1 GQETSRVEKSNTI
14 TTEAVDE
21 IIEYGTKQAPV
32 VETREESRTEPVA
45 YKTVR
50 RPNATLAV
58 GFEQVVQQG
67 QNGVRTI
74 VETITLTDGR
84 ETSRVE
90 KSNTITTEAV
100 DEIIEY
106 GTKQAPVVETREE
119 SRTEPV
125 AYKTVRR
132 PNATLAVGFEQVVQQ
147 GQNGVR
153 TIVETVTLTDGQ
165 ETSRVEKSN
174 TITTEAVDEIIEY
187 GTKQAPVVETREES
201 RTEPVAYKT
210 VRRPNATLAVGF
222 EQVIQQGHNGVRT
235 IVETVTLTDGRE
247 TSRVEKS
254 NTITTEA
261 VDEII
266 EYGTKQAPVVETRE
280 ESHTVPIAYKTV
292 RRPNAT
298 LAVGFEQV
306 IQQGHNGVR
315 TIVETVTLTDGQET
329 SRVEKSNTITTE
341 AVDEIIEYGTKQAP
355 VVETREESRTEP
367 VAYKTVRRP
376 NATLAVGFEQV
387 IQQGHNG
394 VRTIVE
400 TVTLTDGQE
409 TSRVEKSN
417 TITTE
422 AVDEI
427 IEYGTKQAP
436 VVETREESHTVP
448 VSYKTVRRSNADMLE
463 GEERVVQQGHNG
475 VRTIVETVTLTDGQ
489 ETSRVEKSNTIT
501 TEAVDEI
508 IEYGTKQAPVV
519 ETREESHTVPIAYK
533 TVRRPNAT
541 LAVGFEQVIQ
551 QGHNGV
557 RTIVETVTLTD
568 GQETS
573 RVEKSNT
580 ITTEAVDEIIEYG
593 TKQAPVVETR
603 EESRTEPVAYK
614 TVRRPNA
621 TLAVGFEQVIQQGH
635 NGVRT
640 IVETVTLTDG
650 RETSRVE
657 KSNTITTEAVDE
669 IIEYGTKQAP
679 VGGSKDGTSYDS
691 NKKNHFLS
699 IDDKVEE
706 EPQLIQKDQHHQKIL
721 PQTGEISQLFLPLT
735 TFMIVTAS
743 AVIDLKPKTRKNN
756 RDV

>member
-1 GQETSRVEKSNTI
+1 
-14 TTEAVDE
+14 
-21 IIEYGTKQAPV
+21 
-32 VETREESRTEPVA
+32 
-45 YKTVR
+45 
-50 RPNATLAV
+50 
-58 GFEQVVQQG
+58 
-67 QNGVRTI
+67 
-74 VETITLTDGR
+74 
-84 ETSRVE
+84 
-90 KSNTITTEAV
+90 
-100 DEIIEY
+100 
-106 GTKQAPVVETREE
+106 
-119 SRTEPV
+119 
-125 AYKTVRR
+125 
-132 PNATLAVGFEQVVQQ
+132 
-147 GQNGVR
+147 
-153 TIVETVTLTDGQ
+153 
-165 ETSRVEKSN
+165 EKSN

-306 IQQGHNGVR
+306 I
-315 TIVETVTLTDGQET
+315 
-329 SRVEKSNTITTE
+329 
-341 AVDEIIEYGTKQAP
+341 
-355 VVETREESRTEP
+355 
-367 VAYKTVRRP
+367 
-376 NATLAVGFEQV
+376 
-387 IQQGHNG
+387 
-394 VRTIVE
+394 
-400 TVTLTDGQE
+400 
-409 TSRVEKSN
+409 
-417 TITTE
+417 
-422 AVDEI
+422 
-427 IEYGTKQAP
+427 
-436 VVETREESHTVP
+436 
-448 VSYKTVRRSNADMLE
+448 
-463 GEERVVQQGHNG
+463 QQGHNG